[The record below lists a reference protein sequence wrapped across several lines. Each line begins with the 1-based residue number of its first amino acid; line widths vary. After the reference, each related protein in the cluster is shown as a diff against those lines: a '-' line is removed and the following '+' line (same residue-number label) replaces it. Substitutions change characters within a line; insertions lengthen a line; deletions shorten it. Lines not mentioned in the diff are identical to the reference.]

1 MEAKNVGKKKSFSW
15 VWLPLSFLQDDKEM
29 GDSLFKLIE
38 IAIMLVQ
45 MNMSLSSTMF
55 TLS

>member
-1 MEAKNVGKKKSFSW
+1 VEAKNVGKKKSFSW